1 MPTAADTSVPAD
13 AKLLAVEALSKR
25 FGGVV
30 ALDGVDLAVR
40 PGEVHGLVG
49 ENGAGKSTLI
59 KCLSGVHRPD
69 GGTMRLDGAPFSPDE
84 PRDAERLGLRVI
96 HQELNLVPGFSAI
109 ENIFVGRRY
118 PRRLGLVDRSAMARR
133 VRTVAADLAPDLP
146 LDRPVARLTTGQ
158 CQLVEIL
165 RALISAARLVIMD
178 EPSASL
184 SKGEADRLHGVV
196 RRLRDAGTAVLFVS
210 HRLDEI
216 FALCQQVTVLRNGRT
231 VATDAAS
238 AMTRDAL
245 VRLMSGGMAM
255 PGRHRATRPPGPPVL
270 RVDRLPFGR
279 SRVPL
284 SFAVHEGEVVA
295 LYGLIGAGRSRLL
308 RTLWGVGETTADKV
322 TIDGRPLAKSGPSGR
337 IRQGIAFAPEDRRTQ
352 GLVMR
357 HSIAANATLPHLDSF
372 RGWPWLPLPSAERV
386 GGFIADLKQRLDVR
400 MGRPSDAIATLSGGN
415 QQKLMVG
422 RWTPF
427 PIRLLLLDEPTRGV
441 DVGAKGEL
449 HRMMRDLADGG
460 AGVLMA
466 SSDLEEVLD
475 IADRIL
481 VMADGRIVAELN
493 GAAADGDQVL
503 AALFAAE
510 RPEPGSRTA

>member
-1 MPTAADTSVPAD
+1 MPADT
-13 AKLLAVEALSKR
+13 KLLAVEALSKR
-25 FGGVV
+25 FGGVI
-30 ALDGVDLAVR
+30 ALDGVDLAIR

-69 GGTMRLDGAPFSPDE
+69 GGTMRLDGAPFGPE
-84 PRDAERLGLRVI
+84 GPRDAERLGLRVI

-118 PRRLGLVDRSAMARR
+118 PKRLGLVDRSATARR
-133 VRTVAADLAPDLP
+133 VRAVAADLSPDLP
-146 LDRPVARLTTGQ
+146 LDRPIARLTTGQ

-184 SKGEADRLHGVV
+184 SRGEADRLHDVV

-216 FALCQQVTVLRNGRT
+216 FALCDRVTVLRNGRT
-231 VATDAAS
+231 VATDATS
-238 AMTRDAL
+238 AMTRDDL
-245 VRLMSGGMAM
+245 VHLMSGGMAM

-279 SRVPL
+279 RRAPL
-284 SFAVHEGEVVA
+284 SLTVHEGEVVA

-308 RTLWGVGETTADKV
+308 RTLWGVGEPTADRV
-322 TIDGRPLAKSGPSGR
+322 TIDGGPLSKSGPAGR

-357 HSIAANATLPHLDSF
+357 HSIAANATLPRLDSF
-372 RGWPWLPLPSAERV
+372 RGRSWLPMPSADRV
-386 GGFIADLKQRLDVR
+386 NTFIADLKQRLDVR
-400 MGRPSDAIATLSGGN
+400 MGRASDAISTLSGGN

-441 DVGAKGEL
+441 DVGAKAEL
-449 HRMMRDLADGG
+449 HGMMRDLADGG

-481 VMADGRIVAELN
+481 VMADGGIVAELA
-493 GAAADGDQVL
+493 GAEADGDQVL

-510 RPEPGSRTA
+510 RQEPESRTA

>member
-1 MPTAADTSVPAD
+1 MPTDSP
-13 AKLLAVEALSKR
+13 LLAVEALSKR

-30 ALDGVDLAVR
+30 ALDGVDLTIR
-40 PGEVHGLVG
+40 LGEVHGLVG

-59 KCLSGVHRPD
+59 KCLSGVHEPNA
-69 GGTMRLDGAPFSPDE
+69 GTMRLDEAPFSPDG

-118 PRRLGLVDRSAMARR
+118 PKRLGLVDRSAMAQR
-133 VRTVAADLAPDLP
+133 VRAVAADLAPDLP
-146 LDRPVARLTTGQ
+146 LDRPIARLTTGQ

-165 RALISAARLVIMD
+165 RALISEARLVIMD

-216 FALCQQVTVLRNGRT
+216 FALCDRVTVLRNGRT
-231 VATDAAS
+231 VATDTTS
-238 AMTRDAL
+238 AMTRDDL
-245 VRLMSGGMAM
+245 VHLMSGGMAM

-279 SRVPL
+279 RRTPL
-284 SFAVHEGEVVA
+284 SFAVHKGEVVA

-308 RTLWGVGETTADKV
+308 RTLWGVGEPTADQV
-322 TIDGRPLAKSGPSGR
+322 TTDGGPLSKSGPAGR

-357 HSIAANATLPHLDSF
+357 HSIAANATLPRLDSF
-372 RGWPWLPLPSAERV
+372 RGRSWLPMPSAKRV
-386 GGFIADLKQRLDVR
+386 GAFIADLRQRLDVR
-400 MGRPSDAIATLSGGN
+400 MGRSSDPIATLSGGN

-441 DVGAKGEL
+441 DVGAKAEL
-449 HRMMRDLADGG
+449 HRVMRDLAAGG
-460 AGVLMA
+460 AGILMA

-481 VMADGRIVAELN
+481 VMADGRIVAELA
-493 GAAADGDQVL
+493 GAETDGDQVL
-503 AALFAAE
+503 AALFATE
-510 RPEPGSRTA
+510 RQEPERKTA